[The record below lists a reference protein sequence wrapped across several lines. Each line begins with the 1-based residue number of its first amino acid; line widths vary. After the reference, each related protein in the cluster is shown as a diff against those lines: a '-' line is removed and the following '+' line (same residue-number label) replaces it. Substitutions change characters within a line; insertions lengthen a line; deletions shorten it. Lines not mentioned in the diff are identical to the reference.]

1 MKKIL
6 LLSLLVFLSM
16 PLFAEYG
23 IGVKLGVGEN
33 DPKSMNEM
41 FDVYGGDK
49 TEGDGIFSLEFLY
62 EFPLQAGDEVNKLGI
77 KAGFDFYG
85 ENELKIKNYYYGV
98 RGRFTENTWA
108 LPITGYYKYDGG
120 LKNFSFYGGA
130 GVTFIKTEVEV
141 GVEDWS
147 KSKLFPHIAGGAE
160 YRFTKLFALGLDL
173 KYNIGAKLEKE
184 GGTLSDRSGFSGA
197 LAGRFYF

>member
-23 IGVKLGVGEN
+23 VGVKLGVGEN
-33 DPKSMNEM
+33 DPKSMNEA
-41 FDVYGGDK
+41 FDYYGGDK

-62 EFPLQAGDEVNKLGI
+62 EFPLRPGDEVNKLGV
-77 KAGFDFYG
+77 KAGLDFYG
-85 ENELKIKNYYYGV
+85 ENELKNNYLGIKA
-98 RGRFTENTWA
+98 TENTWA

-120 LKNFSFYGGA
+120 LKNFSFYGGL
-130 GVTFIKTEVEV
+130 GFTFIRTEVEL
-141 GVEDWS
+141 GSEDFS
-147 KSKLFPHIAGGAE
+147 KSKLFAHIAGGAE
-160 YRFTKLFALGLDL
+160 YRFTQLFALGLDL

>member
-1 MKKIL
+1 MKKVL

-23 IGVKLGVGEN
+23 VGVKLGIGEN
-33 DPKSMNEM
+33 DPKTINEM
-41 FDVYGGDK
+41 FDYYGGDK
-49 TEGDGIFSLEFLY
+49 TENEGIFSLEFLY
-62 EFPLQAGDEVNKLGI
+62 EFPLRPGDEVNKLGV
-77 KAGFDFYG
+77 KAGLDFYG
-85 ENELKIKNYYYGV
+85 ENELKVNNYYV
-98 RGRFTENTWA
+98 RGRVTENTYA

-130 GVTFIKTEVEV
+130 GLTFIRTKLEADS
-141 GVEDWS
+141 EDIS
-147 KSKLFPHIAGGAE
+147 KNKLFPHIAGGAE

-173 KYNIGAKLEKE
+173 KYNISAKVEKDGA
-184 GGTLSDRSGFSGA
+184 TLSDRSGFSAA

>member
-23 IGVKLGVGEN
+23 VGVKLGVGEN
-33 DPKSMNEM
+33 DPKSMNEA
-41 FDVYGGDK
+41 FDYYGGDK
-49 TEGDGIFSLEFLY
+49 TENGGIFSLEFLY
-62 EFPLQAGDEVNKLGI
+62 EFPLHTGDEVNKVGV
-77 KAGFDFYG
+77 KAGLDFYG
-85 ENELKIKNYYYGV
+85 ENELKNNYLGIKA
-98 RGRFTENTWA
+98 TENTWA

>member
-23 IGVKLGVGEN
+23 VGVKLGVGEN
-33 DPKSMNEM
+33 DPKSMNEA
-41 FDVYGGDK
+41 FDYYGGDK
-49 TEGDGIFSLEFLY
+49 TENGGIFSLEFLY
-62 EFPLQAGDEVNKLGI
+62 EFPLRPGDEVNKLGV
-77 KAGFDFYG
+77 KAGLDFYG
-85 ENELKIKNYYYGV
+85 ENELKNNYLGIKA
-98 RGRFTENTWA
+98 TENTWA

-120 LKNFSFYGGA
+120 LKNFSFYGGL
-130 GVTFIKTEVEV
+130 GFTFIRTEVEL
-141 GVEDWS
+141 GSEDFS
-147 KSKLFPHIAGGAE
+147 KSKLFAHIAGGAE
-160 YRFTKLFALGLDL
+160 YRFTQLFALGLDL

>member
-98 RGRFTENTWA
+98 RGRFTE
-108 LPITGYYKYDGG
+108 
-120 LKNFSFYGGA
+120 
-130 GVTFIKTEVEV
+130 
-141 GVEDWS
+141 
-147 KSKLFPHIAGGAE
+147 
-160 YRFTKLFALGLDL
+160 
-173 KYNIGAKLEKE
+173 
-184 GGTLSDRSGFSGA
+184 
-197 LAGRFYF
+197 